1 MARIVI
7 QILLPLNALQL
18 NVFFQQIFVNVDN
31 AAAGEYVFKTVFRQR
46 VVTRSARHDHC
57 FNIQIIQS
65 IGHSVEQHAVFGHHA
80 VGFGLVAVGGLRVAA
95 AKVARWQ
102 HGLHACVVQ
111 HRLCGQPHL
120 REQFFRAAAGEI
132 EHGFRIFGQC
142 GIADDGYGAAVAVQT
157 QQRARGFQRYI
168 TRQGTVDE
176 MDHLL
181 FYRRFLR
188 GGLGRALLPACADME
203 LPAQIVGNGLRFET
217 GGYHTRAQGFDQRG
231 IFGVQKCH
239 AGGHHR
245 VETFVPRFAQK
256 IVDVHAHIA
265 EIDIHGAR
273 LHAAVAHGAV
283 FGNAAQFV
291 KMFQRYA
298 APRLLF
304 V

>member
-1 MARIVI
+1 MDI
-7 QILLPLNALQL
+7 
-18 NVFFQQIFVNVDN
+18 DN
-31 AAAGEYVFKTVFRQR
+31 SAAGEYVFEAVFRQR
-46 VVTRSARHDHC
+46 VVTRSARHHHG
-57 FNIQIIQS
+57 FNIQIIQCV
-65 IGHSVEQHAVFGHHA
+65 GHTVEQHAVFGHHA
-80 VGFGLVAVGGLRVAA
+80 VGFGLVAVGGLRIAA
-95 AKVARWQ
+95 AKVARRQ

-111 HRLCGQPHL
+111 HRLRGEPDL
-120 REQFFRAAAGEI
+120 RKQLFRAAAGEV

-142 GIADDGYGAAVAVQT
+142 GVADDGHGAAVAVQT
-157 QQRARGFQRYI
+157 QQRARGFQRHVA
-168 TRQGTVDE
+168 RQGAVDE
-176 MDHLL
+176 MDNLL
-181 FYRRFLR
+181 FDGRFLR
-188 GGLGRALLPACADME
+188 GGLGRALLPARADME
-203 LPAQIVGNGLRFET
+203 LPAQIIGNGLRFKAC
-217 GGYHTRAQGFDQRG
+217 GYHACPQGFDQRG

-245 VETFVPRFAQK
+245 VEAFVSRFAQE

-298 APRLLF
+298 APRLFF